1 MIRKSIFLLL
11 ASFILLP
18 LHGQDEDNEIKT
30 LFGTHHTNGGYGA
43 FSVGYSQINSLNAI
57 TMGGRGAWIIGHSL
71 ALGFYGSGFA
81 TDFRVLTV
89 DRSYNLVGGHGGIFI
104 EPILLPKFPVHLS
117 FPVMAGVGG
126 IAYTINRQPDFTGN
140 FDGYVQSSTVFMLA
154 EPGVELELNLTRWFR
169 LAVGA
174 SYRFTSDVRLNN
186 TDVTIPSNVLK
197 GISGGV
203 TLKFGKF

>member
-1 MIRKSIFLLL
+1 MIRKSVFLLL
-11 ASFILLP
+11 ASFVLVP
-18 LHGQDEDNEIKT
+18 LHGQDDDNQIKT
-30 LFGTHHTNGGYGA
+30 LFGKQRTNGGYGA

-81 TDFRVLTV
+81 TDFRVLTA
-89 DRSYNLVGGHGGIFI
+89 DQSYNLVGGHGGIFV

-126 IAYTINRQPDFTGN
+126 IAYTINKQPGFTGN
-140 FDGYVQSSTVFMLA
+140 FDGYIQSSTVFMLA

-169 LAVGA
+169 FAVGA
-174 SYRFTSDVRLNN
+174 AYRFTSDVRLNN
-186 TDVTIPSNVLK
+186 TDVAIPSDVLK